1 MLKRA
6 RQLVHSD
13 YGRDFGWF
21 VEYENR
27 VVGELDDRRVAIRS
41 GDTYR
46 ITPASRDA
54 EAILLNDDLCKS
66 SRFCLPNRVMNAYA
80 AHAMCGGPPFIVKG
94 RVDMRGLY
102 LEPKSSIE
110 QAAVICMR
118 KFFTRGRG
126 PE

>member
-27 VVGELDDRRVAIRS
+27 VVGELDDRRW
-41 GDTYR
+41 GDMFWDTYR

-54 EAILLNDDLCKS
+54 EAILLNDDLWNRCDVPLS
-66 SRFCLPNRVMNAYA
+66 EPGDERLRRARNVWRAAFHREGSRK
-80 AHAMCGGPPFIVKG
+80 HARLVS
-94 RVDMRGLY
+94 RA
-102 LEPKSSIE
+102 
-110 QAAVICMR
+110 QVIH
-118 KFFTRGRG
+118 
-126 PE
+126 